1 MDMTGWI
8 ILGVVV
14 LVAFFAVGVYNGLI
28 QLKNKVDEAWA
39 DIETQLKRRYDL
51 IPNIVE
57 TVKGYAGH
65 EKSTLENVTK
75 ARNMAMSAGT
85 MADKAQAEN
94 ALTGTLKSLFALA
107 ENYPDLKANQNFM
120 DLQQTLKDIEEHLQ
134 LSRRYYNATVRDF
147 NTKVE
152 LFPNNIFA
160 GIFNFKRRDFFQVD
174 SEEERKNVKVS
185 FSEHKEEGKKE

>member
-1 MDMTGWI
+1 MDITGWI

-185 FSEHKEEGKKE
+185 FSEHKEESKKE

>member
-185 FSEHKEEGKKE
+185 FSEHKEESKKE

>member
-8 ILGVVV
+8 ILAVVV

-185 FSEHKEEGKKE
+185 FSEHKEESKKE

>member
-1 MDMTGWI
+1 MDITGWI

-65 EKSTLENVTK
+65 EKSTLENVQQV
-75 ARNMAMSAGT
+75 AAPSA
-85 MADKAQAEN
+85 
-94 ALTGTLKSLFALA
+94 
-107 ENYPDLKANQNFM
+107 ANSP
-120 DLQQTLKDIEEHLQ
+120 
-134 LSRRYYNATVRDF
+134 SRPAIV
-147 NTKVE
+147 
-152 LFPNNIFA
+152 
-160 GIFNFKRRDFFQVD
+160 KRRWRPQAQPDW
-174 SEEERKNVKVS
+174 
-185 FSEHKEEGKKE
+185 